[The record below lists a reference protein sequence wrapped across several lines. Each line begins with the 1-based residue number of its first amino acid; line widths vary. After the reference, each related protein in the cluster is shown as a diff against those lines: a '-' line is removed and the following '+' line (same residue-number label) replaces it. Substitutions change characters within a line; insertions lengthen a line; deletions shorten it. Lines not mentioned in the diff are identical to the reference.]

1 MKRLH
6 VSVGTTDM
14 DKSVAFY
21 STLFGVEPTMRRDGY
36 AKWMIEDPRVNFVV
50 DHKIAS
56 QGVDHLGIQVDS
68 EDELAEVTE
77 RLAAATPI
85 SQQGATTCCYHVS
98 DKTWSADPQGV
109 AWETFHTKGEATNYG
124 ITRAEA
130 GADAGAPAAA
140 AKPEGDA
147 CCG

>member
-14 DKSVAFY
+14 DKSIAFY
-21 STLFGVEPTMRRDGY
+21 STLFGTAPTMERDGY
-36 AKWMIEDPRVNFVV
+36 AKWMLDDPRVNFVV
-50 DHKIAS
+50 DHKINS
-56 QGVDHLGIQVDS
+56 QGVDHLGIQVEN

-85 SQQGATTCCYHVS
+85 SQQEATTCCYHVS
-98 DKTWSADPQGV
+98 DKTWSSDPQGV
-109 AWETFHTKGEATNYG
+109 SWETFHTKGEATNYG

-130 GADAGAPAAA
+130 GAEAEALAEPT
-140 AKPEGDA
+140 KSEGDA
-147 CCG
+147 YCG